1 MADFADDFHFAE
13 DGNAVDLSL
22 IDGVA
27 KEAVAVFEDGVLEID
42 GVARAVEQAV
52 IENKDAVVLYI
63 AQIEGVGTNLADEL
77 SGLLCASAPDEGA
90 EGDKRKDE

>member
-1 MADFADDFHFAE
+1 MP
-13 DGNAVDLSL
+13 NL
-22 IDGVA
+22 IDRVSKELVA
-27 KEAVAVFEDGVLEID
+27 ELGIGFPNQQ

-63 AQIEGVGTNLADEL
+63 AQIERVGMNLAYKL

-90 EGDKRKDE
+90 EGDKRKDK